1 MTGSGNNGS
10 APENNRGRKA
20 PTNKLSTL
28 SGSDLR
34 GRAHLLSR
42 REQLYSNHF
51 LYERYYA
58 ASARLIQAV
67 GQGDVFEAIGEIL
80 GALIGCEEVAIF
92 LRGPDGKL
100 FTAWSTGVS
109 DDELRELGAE
119 TDLVGYA
126 IRHRATQLDD
136 RQGATLCLSS
146 GKQVTSWV
154 ALRSGRE
161 VIGVIVLLNLLP
173 QKKGLEWVDHEL
185 LKLLETYGTVAIE
198 LQFMQKDLV
207 IP

>member
-1 MTGSGNNGS
+1 MTGSGDNGS
-10 APENNRGRKA
+10 APEKDRGRKA
-20 PTNKLSTL
+20 PANELNTVSV
-28 SGSDLR
+28 SDLR

-67 GQGDVFEAIGEIL
+67 GQRDVFEAIGEII

-92 LRGPDGKL
+92 LRGQDGNL
-100 FTAWSTGVS
+100 FAAWSTGVA

-119 TDLVGYA
+119 TDLIGYA

-146 GKQVTSWV
+146 GKRVTSWV
-154 ALRSGRE
+154 ALKSGHE

-185 LKLLETYGTVAIE
+185 LKLLEIYGTVAIE
-198 LQFMQKDLV
+198 LQYMQEDV
-207 IP
+207 VTP